1 MHTKN
6 LHVIKASAGTGK
18 TFTLAKV
25 YIEQLL
31 WGADGNLRPP
41 HSNYHQHILAIT
53 FTNKATAEMKE
64 RIIARLHEL
73 SQGTCSAYEDSFL
86 KAHPGT
92 TPEELKKAAQAALED
107 ILFDFTAFNISTIDS
122 FFQTVLRNFVY
133 ELDREYDYDLQL
145 DEGFA
150 RLQAVQGL
158 MQSVGG
164 GRSSGFLSGWI
175 ENYVTELVRNHH
187 DWNFFGTT
195 TVTNLADFAKV
206 LGNENFMKHRGEI
219 SDYLS
224 DVASGK
230 KSRLLRFQGALV
242 GVKVACEEKIKA
254 FHSVV
259 ADFFE
264 KNSIS
269 DDAINKRSCLLKLKA
284 SSDLKSLG
292 KSSLTTLTSYAA
304 DIDKLQKCFKK
315 GTLTESQFASLAE
328 FQSLLQEYVAWMQKM
343 TVAKAIEANL
353 WQLGLLGKIDDYL
366 EQYRKDNNQILIS
379 DTADLIAK
387 VLECDVPFI
396 YERMGVWLNH
406 FMIDEFQ
413 DTSRKQYDNFLPL
426 LQNSLSDG
434 HYNLIIGDEKQSIY
448 RFRNSDPNLFQT
460 DLPHDF
466 PADYDD
472 SEGLHTNFRS
482 FRHVVGFNNELFR
495 HILDYYAKN
504 HVSYKKLQRTYAK
517 LHQDYPESP
526 GMEEK
531 RKNANGYVKLQV
543 VYGTPTKDSGELPY
557 FLNADGEK
565 TYGKDGVLAMLPEYI
580 LDQHERLGYPF
591 GKILV
596 LVNRNTEGNEVVKA
610 ILEHNRLHPDRL
622 INIVSAESLLLQNSS
637 AVRLIISVLQFLNS
651 SPLMHDA
658 ESDDIEPPAAADTST
673 AATITSRRLKEQL
686 HYKIL
691 HDFGHALG
699 EADADADPGELL
711 VKVFRSNDDL
721 RRLPEAE
728 QVKIFTEQIQCL
740 LPDSRTEQATLVGVV
755 DKIIKEYLEPIG
767 LNKGAETS
775 FLLAFQGVVLDF
787 SSQRCSGGTIYEFL
801 KYWETKKD
809 KLAISPGQNDDAVE
823 VMTIHKAKGL
833 ERSCVIVP
841 FANWEMARLDKMC
854 WVPAAHWLNPD
865 GGEGP
870 FMSVPSADADPSIVP
885 PLVPFPGKTL
895 EAISDFSSF
904 TSPLLEDC
912 LIDSLNKSYVAFTRP
927 NQALHIF
934 APALAKNFS
943 PDGIRTINEH
953 LLTTVPNLEGC
964 RVVMSDQKGVE
975 DCVAYYEIGEEERYV
990 PPTFAGASVVSQDVM
1005 PDYTVIP
1012 VSGRL
1017 KVKLPE
1023 LATKIQESGMRMHH
1037 IMSRVRTAAQV
1048 HKALEYAAKR
1058 RILTDDATEY
1068 WNLSS
1073 AKAFLQRLT
1082 TDPQTAQWFVEGNR
1096 VYNERSIFLP
1106 SASMPKHKHQRPDRI
1121 VRTPDGRLC
1130 VIDYKFGDTPSERQ
1144 QDAYE
1149 RQVRKYC
1156 ELLSNIWHTPV
1167 EGYLLHAK
1175 SFTVQKVCGN

>member
-31 WGADGNLRPP
+31 WGADGNLRPA

-64 RIIARLHEL
+64 RIIMRLYEL
-73 SQGTCSAYEDSFL
+73 SQGTCSAYEGSFL

-92 TPEELKKAAQAALED
+92 SPEELKKAAKAALED

-145 DEGFA
+145 DEGYA

-158 MQSVGG
+158 MQSIGD
-164 GRSSGFLSGWI
+164 GRGSGYLSGWI
-175 ENYVTELVRNHH
+175 EDYVTEQVRNKN
-187 DWNFFGTT
+187 DWNFFGSK

-206 LGNENFMKHRGEI
+206 LGNENFMKYRSEI
-219 SDYLS
+219 ADYLS

-230 KSRLLRFQGALV
+230 KSRLLRFQQALAKA
-242 GVKVACEEKIKA
+242 KVACEEKING
-254 FHSVV
+254 FHTEV
-259 ADFFE
+259 AEFFKSNE
-264 KNSIS
+264 VTPDQLKKN
-269 DDAINKRSCLLKLKA
+269 SCLLKLKDA
-284 SSDLKSLG
+284 SDLKTIGNSFDTIV
-292 KSSLTTLTSYAA
+292 KYAA
-304 DIDKLQKCFKK
+304 DVDKLQGTFLKK
-315 GTLTESQFASLAE
+315 AITDTLLAALPTL
-328 FQSLLQEYVAWMQKM
+328 QSSLQEYVDLVQKM
-343 TVAKAIEANL
+343 NVAKAIAANL

-472 SEGLHTNFRS
+472 SEGLHINFRS
-482 FRHVVGFNNELFR
+482 FRHVVGFNNDLFK

-526 GMEEK
+526 DMEEK
-531 RKNANGYVKLQV
+531 RKNANGYVRLQV
-543 VYGTPTKDSGELPY
+543 VYANPTKDSGELPY
-557 FLNADGEK
+557 FLTADGEK
-565 TYGKDGVLAMLPEYI
+565 MYGKDGVLAILPEYI

-651 SPLMHDA
+651 SPLTHDSD
-658 ESDDIEPPAAADTST
+658 SDDTDSTVADTN
-673 AATITSRRLKEQL
+673 AEAIAMARRLKEQL

-699 EADADADPGELL
+699 EADADADAGELL
-711 VKVFRSNDDL
+711 TKVFRSNDKL
-721 RRLPEAE
+721 RSSSEAE
-728 QVKIFTEQIQCL
+728 QVKKFTEQIQCL
-740 LPDSRTEQATLVGVV
+740 LPDSQSEQSTLVSVV

-775 FLLAFQGVVLDF
+775 FLLAFQGVVLEF
-787 SSQRCSGGTIYEFL
+787 SSQRSNGGTIYEFL

-841 FANWEMARLDKMC
+841 FANWEMARLDTLC
-854 WVPAAHWLNPD
+854 WVPAAHWLKPD
-865 GGEGP
+865 GCKAP
-870 FMSVPSADADPSIVP
+870 FLSVPAAGADSSIVP
-885 PLVPFPGKTL
+885 PLVPIPGEKL
-895 EAISDFSSF
+895 AKIPEFGSF
-904 TSPLLEDC
+904 TSPMIEDC

-927 NQALHIF
+927 NQTLHIF
-934 APALAKNFS
+934 ASALAKKFS
-943 PDGIRTINEH
+943 PDNITTINEH

-964 RVVMSDQKGVE
+964 RVVMSDKTGAE
-975 DCVAYYEIGEEERYV
+975 GYVAYYEIGEEEHYV
-990 PPTFAGASVVSQDVM
+990 NTDNNDKPDVEQGVM

-1017 KVKLPE
+1017 KVKLPD
-1023 LATKIQESGMRMHH
+1023 LATKIQDSGTRMHH
-1037 IMSRVRTAAQV
+1037 IVSRVRTAAHV

-1058 RILTDDATEY
+1058 RIVTDDADQY
-1068 WNLSS
+1068 WNLSR
-1073 AKAFLQRLT
+1073 AKAFLSRLT
-1082 TDPQTAQWFVEGNR
+1082 TDPQTTQWFAEGNR
-1096 VYNERSIFLP
+1096 VYNEHSFFLP
-1106 SASMPKHKHQRPDRI
+1106 SAAEPGKKHQRPDRI
-1121 VRTPDGRLC
+1121 VRTPDGRVC

-1144 QDAYE
+1144 QAGYE
-1149 RQVRKYC
+1149 KQVRDYC